1 MAGTV
6 LNTLVPN
13 NFISAYAWKMHVTCI
28 LRAVSM
34 IRQCD
39 SWPLLETADAVIDG
53 VGGTFA
59 AAKISGRPAQQVSN
73 WRRTGTL
80 APGTF
85 LNFQRALAERQ
96 LRARPSLWRIDEPAN
111 GAE

>member
-1 MAGTV
+1 
-6 LNTLVPN
+6 
-13 NFISAYAWKMHVTCI
+13 
-28 LRAVSM
+28 M

-111 GAE
+111 GDAPDPRPHVASALIRPRFAPDGDEGVL